1 MRYEGMRKRYEGDG
15 NAWRC
20 RDGYVGTQKRL
31 RRHAVG
37 ATSGRSF
44 KGKSKR
50 IVRR

>member
-1 MRYEGMRKRYEGDG
+1 MRGEGDE

-31 RRHAVG
+31 LRHAVG